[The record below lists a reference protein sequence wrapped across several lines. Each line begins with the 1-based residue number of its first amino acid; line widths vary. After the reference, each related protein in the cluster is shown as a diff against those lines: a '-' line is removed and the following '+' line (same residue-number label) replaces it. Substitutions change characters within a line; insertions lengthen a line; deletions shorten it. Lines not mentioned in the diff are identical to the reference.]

1 MTTLVLASSNP
12 GKLQEMKEYFAN
24 VKWQLQLK
32 PQDLEVE
39 ETGQTFLENASLKAS
54 LVALALNQYTIA
66 DDSGL
71 SVRALGGAPGIYSAR
86 YAPTDALCIE
96 KLLKELENSSDRA
109 AEFVCALAVSD
120 PNGQIILTS
129 QGKCQGIILEK
140 PQGERGFGYDP
151 IFYLP
156 EYGETFAQMD
166 PDLKSR
172 LSHRGV
178 AFASLLPALIEL
190 EKSV

>member
-1 MTTLVLASSNP
+1 MNTLVLATSNP
-12 GKLQEMKEYFAN
+12 GKLQEMQEYFTGID
-24 VKWQLQLK
+24 WQLKLK
-32 PQDLEVE
+32 PQHLDIE
-39 ETGQTFLENASLKAS
+39 ETGVTFLENASLKAS
-54 LVALALNQYTIA
+54 QVAMFLGEYAIA

-96 KLLKELENSSDRA
+96 RLLKELQDSVDRS

-120 PNGQIILTS
+120 PNGKIILTS
-129 QGKCQGIILEK
+129 QGTCEGIILKK
-140 PQGERGFGYDP
+140 PLGVLGFGYDP

-156 EYGETFAQMD
+156 QYQQTFAQMD

-172 LSHRGV
+172 VSHRGK
-178 AFASLLPALIEL
+178 AFGDLLPALIKL
-190 EKSV
+190 EQK